1 MAMHATE
8 VAFETTSTP
17 FDKSKPEAP
26 PSKQVET
33 EPSKLE
39 VATLRINHAKQDIKI
54 VFPNLKKSPSA
65 PAYKLLEHVKNVVLE
80 TNTDCIANNGA
91 YTRLCSYFDGHDAL
105 FDNAS
110 ALKLEIL
117 ASSSNMT
124 MNENEAMNNAALFV
138 TKLRQLVHVCS
149 KVDVAVT
156 MRKSRPN
163 YFASEIAG
171 LVVSRLFSN
180 MSGIGLSVD
189 KQIPNICID
198 TEHING
204 LTSLEYTS
212 DRNYAEIHEIITN
225 NQKTLKLLKLNC
237 YVTDLNLF
245 FSNDEGRGPEVQ
257 FPSLLE
263 LEINGRYVY
272 ESPKIHMAAAVPFP
286 NLRRLAIKGEYSFI
300 DDTVF
305 RGNEQTLAELY
316 IIMDAET
323 LELLNEHD
331 VFARGRFKALE
342 KVTVSSNFQDCFE
355 SGLPTELYNVISELL
370 ISLASQTSSLTYI
383 EEFDT
388 HFEDFIDAFKASKSE
403 LGKLKEL
410 ILPGTR
416 LYQYSVREVKDVF
429 PSLKKL
435 KLEN

>member
-39 VATLRINHAKQDIKI
+39 VATVKINHAKQDIKI
-54 VFPNLKKSPSA
+54 VFPNLKKNPSV
-65 PAYKLLEHVKNVVLE
+65 PAYKLLEYVKNVVLE
-80 TNTDCIANNGA
+80 TNTNCIASNGA

-105 FDNAS
+105 FSNAD

-117 ASSSNMT
+117 ASSSEMT
-124 MNENEAMNNAALFV
+124 MDENEAINNATLFA
-138 TKLRQLVHVCS
+138 TKLRQLVPVCS
-149 KVDVAVT
+149 KVDIAVI
-156 MRKSRPN
+156 MRKSRFN
-163 YFASEIAG
+163 YFASEIVG

-180 MSGIGLSVD
+180 MSGISLYVD
-189 KQIPNICID
+189 KQIPDMYID
-198 TEHING
+198 SEHING

-212 DRNYAEIHEIITN
+212 DRNYAEIRDIITN

-237 YVTDLNLF
+237 HVTDLNLF

-272 ESPKIHMAAAVPFP
+272 ESSKIHMTAAVPFP

-300 DDTVF
+300 DDAVF

-370 ISLASQTSSLTYI
+370 ISLASQTSSLTYV

-416 LYQYSVREVKDVF
+416 LYQYSAREVKDVF